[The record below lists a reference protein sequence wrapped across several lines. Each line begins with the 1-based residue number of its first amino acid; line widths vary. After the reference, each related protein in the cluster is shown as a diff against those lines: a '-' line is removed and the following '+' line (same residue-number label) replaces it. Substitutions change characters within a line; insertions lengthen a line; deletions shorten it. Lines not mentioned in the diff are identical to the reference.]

1 MLEVLYVVIYNIY
14 NKYREWIK
22 LDKFIKNIKAAKD
35 VKNSIYYK
43 PRHEFLYHSNK
54 IEGSTFTTE
63 SLALLLDKN
72 VVEGKHTLDDIQETV
87 NSSYV
92 FDYII
97 ETIGKKL
104 DMKYIKYLHSMLKH
118 NTTDYERGFSG
129 VFKKIP
135 NTILGTNLKLAP
147 PYEVEYKL
155 ENLISWY
162 YENNEINLDI
172 IAKFHFI
179 FETIHPFQDGNGR
192 VGRFLILK
200 QLLENNLPLFIISW
214 DTEDLYRNALSKCSN
229 ENYKPLVEYLN
240 SLDDFKEVNR
250 PLWDF

>member
-1 MLEVLYVVIYNIY
+1 ME
-14 NKYREWIK
+14 
-22 LDKFIKNIKAAKD
+22 KFIENIKTAKGI
-35 VKNSIYYK
+35 KNSIYYK
-43 PRHEFLYHSNK
+43 LRHEFLYHSNK

-72 VVEGKHTLDDIQETV
+72 VVEGKHTLDDVQETV

-97 ETIGKKL
+97 DTIGEKV
-104 DMKYIKYLHSMLKH
+104 DMRYIKYLHSMLKH

-135 NTILGTNLKLAP
+135 NTIVGTDVQLAQ

-155 ENLISWY
+155 EELISWY
-162 YENNEINLDI
+162 YQNKIVNLDI
-172 IAKFHFI
+172 IAEFHFR
-179 FETIHPFQDGNGR
+179 FEMIHPFQDGNGR
-192 VGRFLILK
+192 IGRFLMLK

-214 DTEDLYRNALSKCSN
+214 DTEDLYRKLLAKCSIG
-229 ENYKPLVEYLN
+229 NYASLVEYLK
-240 SLDDFKEVNR
+240 SLNDFKEVNKA
-250 PLWDF
+250 LWDF

>member
-1 MLEVLYVVIYNIY
+1 M
-14 NKYREWIK
+14 
-22 LDKFIKNIKAAKD
+22 DKFIGNIKTAKD
-35 VKNSIYYK
+35 IKNSIYYK
-43 PRHEFLYHSNK
+43 LRHEFLYHSNK

-72 VVEGKHTLDDIQETV
+72 IVEGKHTLDDVQETV

-97 ETIGKKL
+97 DTIDEEV
-104 DMKYIKYLHSMLKH
+104 DMRYIKYLHSMLKH

-135 NTILGTNLKLAP
+135 NTILGTDVQLAQ

-155 ENLISWY
+155 EELISWY
-162 YENNEINLDI
+162 YQNKIVDLDI
-172 IAKFHFI
+172 IAEFHFR
-179 FETIHPFQDGNGR
+179 FEMIHPFQDGNGR
-192 VGRFLILK
+192 IGRFLMLK

-214 DTEDLYRNALSKCSN
+214 DTEDLYRKALAKCSTGS
-229 ENYKPLVEYLN
+229 YAPLVEYLK
-240 SLDDFKEVNR
+240 SLNDFKEVNKA
-250 PLWDF
+250 LWAF